1 MNEPKYEIG
10 DRVSDTHLTVCG
22 YLRDRT
28 GEYRY
33 YLQIGDSDN
42 TMVVNER
49 DMEFLAEYRLM
60 RSQRTSDRNIYD

>member
-1 MNEPKYEIG
+1 MSIPTYQIG
-10 DRVSDTHLTVCG
+10 DRVSDTHLTICG
-22 YLRDRT
+22 YLRMNN

-49 DMEFLAEYRLM
+49 DIECLIEYRLM
-60 RSQRTSDRNIYD
+60 RSQRTSVRNTK